1 LANPSFAVSVLM
13 LKQITR
19 VGIQTNLVSLYEN
32 SCTSQFVCRFYA
44 QGAKRDL
51 TPHWEN
57 RESF

>member
-51 TPHWEN
+51 TPH
-57 RESF
+57 